1 MYKRLKDEPG
11 LTSIELAFII
21 VGISGISI
29 LTGCT
34 VIVVHIMPKFDAMYR
49 DLGVELPLPTQIL
62 AGATDAFQTY
72 WWMGLLIVII
82 GAVGLRQYL
91 RLETDQSWFQSWFNR
106 LRVKLSPKHLTV
118 FIGLF
123 VVLVGGTIGFSA
135 VALVLPIFKAN
146 QLLG

>member
-1 MYKRLKDEPG
+1 MYKRLKDELG

-29 LTGCT
+29 LTVWT
-34 VIVVHIMPKFDAMYR
+34 VIMVHIMPKFDAMYR
-49 DLGVELPLPTQIL
+49 DLGVELPLPTRIL
-62 AGATDAFQTY
+62 AGGTDAFQTY
-72 WWMGLLIVII
+72 WWIGLLIGII
-82 GAVGLRQYL
+82 GTVGLRQYL
-91 RLETDQSWFQSWFNR
+91 RLETDQSWFNR

-123 VVLVGGTIGFSA
+123 VVLVGVTVGFSA
-135 VALVLPIFKAN
+135 VAIVLPIFKAN